1 MLRFLIYSLMASSV
15 LSVRFTESADGQ
27 LNRNYDDGDALSIDD
42 SVLILTGK
50 YKGCEGVVE
59 KASSSKNKV
68 KVRRQC
74 GDGRRGDGKAWWY
87 KPGQVEELIEDEVEE
102 GPAEEDLSEDQ
113 DISPVM
119 NAEFLRNH
127 PLCDRYKDLPAID
140 PRAKPPVL
148 GGRPVVRRGQRIIF
162 KANGAVATSMTS
174 ADFGVLGEGSKTS
187 ARIQGLQPFH
197 LFQLSRAF
205 GRARGVRCR

>member
-1 MLRFLIYSLMASSV
+1 MCESFCLLHAPWAPEVLCNLRMLRFLIYSLMASSV

-87 KPGQVEELIEDEVEE
+87 KPGQVEELIEDEEKR
-102 GPAEEDLSEDQ
+102 P
-113 DISPVM
+113 
-119 NAEFLRNH
+119 
-127 PLCDRYKDLPAID
+127 
-140 PRAKPPVL
+140 
-148 GGRPVVRRGQRIIF
+148 GRCLQSGF
-162 KANGAVATSMTS
+162 
-174 ADFGVLGEGSKTS
+174 EGSFSSSCLKVWPNFENATHRVNRVIWGAHVFWLPWRS
-187 ARIQGLQPFH
+187 SIGKRTVNIKGDWRA
-197 LFQLSRAF
+197 QLSIRPAMHPCDSPSEVLVL
-205 GRARGVRCR
+205 ALK